1 MTFLNKLRAKL
12 KSDRGDSIL
21 VPALILSIAVGL
33 VIGLVFDV
41 VKNGY
46 VRSER
51 INTIQDSASAAVT
64 MTDNRGSLNWSVV
77 DKVVNTYEYNR
88 FGERLYSSTSNTGIK
103 HDTDVRETTESRVFD
118 GYEKCSEDS
127 KTGKKYPYYKITLD
141 TGRGDSVEKKTVEFA
156 RTQKSVQQFNRD
168 VPLNQKSIYRSVTV
182 EVIDQTP
189 NIMLGMAGMPCQKFD
204 LTASAVTFSAN
215 KDLK

>member
-1 MTFLNKLRAKL
+1 MTFWKKFLSKI

-21 VPALILSIAVGL
+21 VPALILSVAIGL

-51 INTIQDSASAAVT
+51 INAIQDSANAAVT

-77 DKVVNTYEYNR
+77 DKVVNSYEHNR
-88 FGERLYSSTSNTGIK
+88 FGKRVYSSTSSTGIK
-103 HDTDVRETTESRVFD
+103 YDDSIRESAESKVFD

-127 KTGKKYPYYKITLD
+127 KTGQKYPYYKITLD
-141 TGRGDSVEKKTVEFA
+141 TGRGESVEKKTVEFS
-156 RTQKSVQQFNRD
+156 RTQKSVAQLNRD
-168 VPLNQKSIYRSVTV
+168 QPLNKKTVYRSVTV

-189 NIMLGMAGMPCQKFD
+189 NIMLSMAGMPCQTFD
-204 LTASAVTFSAN
+204 LTASSVTFSAN

>member
-88 FGERLYSSTSNTGIK
+88 FGERLYSSTSNTGIE
-103 HDTDVRETTESRVFD
+103 HDTDVKETAESRVFD